1 MHTDVDIAP
10 FWSWDRHVAGLKEAK
25 MKIVGSD
32 QIRSRR
38 SAFEKD
44 DRSLRYSKRK

>member
-25 MKIVGSD
+25 WKIVGSD
-32 QIRSRR
+32 QIRSDLVNLLSRR
-38 SAFEKD
+38 MIV
-44 DRSLRYSKRK
+44 R